1 MAETKFNT
9 QQMDRPAPLWY
20 RRFSNV
26 MVTLVIPA
34 ASAFIESWGMSDLT
48 ENRVLHSLIFL
59 AAIIKGVGVFLG
71 NGQSYTDK
79 IAIGIILVMLF
90 TSCSS
95 PRKAAEKEH
104 AYIQQ
109 LQQKYANNTA
119 ASVIL
124 TVPGGLLH
132 LTDTTPCPD
141 FHNSEV
147 SSKGGVL
154 TVNKSCPPVSINAD
168 SLVRNSDLY
177 KAAILARRNA
187 EIEADTNK
195 EALYKSQ
202 GALQQ
207 AQNSARIGWGLAI
220 GFTIIG
226 AVLGAFKIFK

>member
-9 QQMDRPAPLWY
+9 QQIDRPAPLWY

-34 ASAFIESWGMSDLT
+34 ASAFIESWGMSDLV

-59 AAIIKGVGVFLG
+59 AALIKGVGVFLG

-79 IAIGIILVMLF
+79 VAMGIVIVMLF
-90 TSCSS
+90 GSCSS
-95 PRKAAEKEH
+95 PRKAAQKER

-109 LQQKYANNTA
+109 LQKKYAGDTA
-119 ASVIL
+119 APMIL
-124 TVPGGLLH
+124 TLPGGLLH

-141 FHNSEV
+141 FHNAEV

-154 TVNKSCPPVSINAD
+154 TVFKPCPPINLNVD
-168 SLVRNSDLY
+168 SLVRNSDRY
-177 KAAILARRNA
+177 NAALLARRDA

-195 EALYKSQ
+195 EALYKAQ
-202 GALQQ
+202 GALEQ
-207 AQNSARIGWGLAI
+207 ARKSARTGWALCIGMG
-220 GFTIIG
+220 IIG